1 MPFAALTAVPSTIT
15 KGTSV
20 LFEIDDYTVE
30 FPAATYTGT
39 LQFSPHDTTQAAVAI
54 AATGASAAGGWQ
66 FDLTAAAFTN
76 LVAGQYTW
84 VLEASAAGERFVV
97 DRGRCTVYADPTTAG
112 TDLRSHA
119 RIVLEAIQAVIE
131 NRATKDQASYTIA
144 GRSLSRTPLPELLML
159 LDRYKREV
167 YSEEQ
172 AERVAKGLPTR
183 GRVLVRFP

>member
-1 MPFAALTAVPSTIT
+1 MPFAALTSVPATLT
-15 KGTSV
+15 KGTSI
-20 LFEIDDYTVE
+20 LFEIDDYTTE

-39 LQFSPHDTTQAAVAI
+39 LRFSPHNTSLPGVAI
-54 AATGASAAGGWQ
+54 VASGVSAAGGWQ
-66 FDLTAAAFTN
+66 FDLLAASFTN
-76 LVAGQYTW
+76 LSAGQYTW

-97 DRGRCTVYADPTTAG
+97 DRGRCTVYADPSTTG

-144 GRSLSRTPLPELLML
+144 GRSLSRTPLPDLLML
-159 LDRYKREV
+159 LDRYKNEV
-167 YSEEQ
+167 HHEEQ

-183 GRVLVRFP
+183 GRILVRFP